1 MDLIDSTQEYLLNY
15 PQKISVWKHEFE
27 VGPATKT
34 VNEIFA
40 ELASMKWNHFKDI
53 SYNCAEVMVW
63 RDDPTH
69 EFLNRLVTVTF
80 IDLTNCDEDDFASDL
95 PIEVIDLS
103 KPPIT
108 VIDLTE

>member
-15 PQKISVWKHEFE
+15 PQKISVWKHEYE

-40 ELASMKWNHFKDI
+40 ELASMKWNHSNDI
-53 SYNCAEVMVW
+53 SY
-63 RDDPTH
+63 
-69 EFLNRLVTVTF
+69 
-80 IDLTNCDEDDFASDL
+80 L
-95 PIEVIDLS
+95 PIEIIDLS

-108 VIDLTE
+108 VIDLSE